1 MQQKRKNKHDPL
13 EEHSTHLQ
21 HKQQSMKFEHCC
33 SYVVYTICIGMA
45 SSLGCINQLEE
56 VLHALLSMLLDDIM
70 PLNFEGSRADL
81 KNL

>member
-1 MQQKRKNKHDPL
+1 MSFIQ
-13 EEHSTHLQ
+13 
-21 HKQQSMKFEHCC
+21 F
-33 SYVVYTICIGMA
+33 VGMA